1 MCCVALDQATNAPDW
16 INPEGR
22 LALRITGE
30 IAVKSGQGAAAR
42 RLGHDAR
49 TDAIQTHT
57 HRARGREREADTEE
71 RDGERFRK
79 REERTLT
86 SRL

>member
-57 HRARGREREADTEE
+57 QGEREREGG
-71 RDGERFRK
+71 RHRGERRG
-79 REERTLT
+79 EI
-86 SRL
+86 